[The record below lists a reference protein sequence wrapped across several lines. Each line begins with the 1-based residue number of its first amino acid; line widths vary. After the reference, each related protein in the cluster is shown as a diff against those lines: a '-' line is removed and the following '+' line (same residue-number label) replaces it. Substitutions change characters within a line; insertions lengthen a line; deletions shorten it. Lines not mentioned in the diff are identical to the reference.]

1 MKSIQPQIHNQL
13 IHRGEN
19 SVIYFDASKKYPK
32 PSIIKVLVEE
42 YPDENKIA
50 QFHNEY
56 EFLKNVDIKGVRKA
70 YDKIHT
76 ADNRHALVLEYIV
89 GKTLQETFSKKLPSI
104 PHFLEISIQ
113 ISEILL
119 QLHQRGIIHKD
130 LNINNLIID
139 ESLQNV
145 TLIDFGNSSK
155 IKLKERHLGNPNT
168 LEGTLPYI
176 SPEQTG
182 RMNRIIDHRT
192 DLYSFGVTMYRL
204 ITGVLPFV
212 SEEGIALIHAHIS
225 KTPKAPHLIRTEIPE
240 VISEIILKLLSK
252 NAEDRYQSAYGLQQD
267 LKKCLEEFQAQVNI
281 PLFKLGKK
289 DYSEQFMIPQKLYG
303 RNKEKKILLDSFAKI
318 NTGKKELLLVGG
330 YAGVGKSA
338 LINEIHK
345 PIVEKRGLFIE
356 GKFDQFQ
363 QDIPYYGFIQ
373 AFNSFVNL
381 LLSENSTIIQYWK
394 NLILDA
400 VGDLGKL
407 LIDLVPNLEKIIGE
421 QPSVNNLTGIEAQNR
436 FNYVLQQFV
445 TSIAQEN
452 HPLVLFIDD
461 WQWADQASI
470 DLLRS
475 IMIKPKGKCML
486 LIGAYRN
493 NETTQDHP
501 FSIAVD
507 EIRYSLEYSKKA
519 SISSFL
525 LQSLGLT
532 DIQLLVKDTLKGEK
546 QFVNQLSNLVFEKTD
561 GNAFFV
567 KQFLISLYEEGLLY
581 FNNETLKWEGDLD
594 AIYQRD
600 FTDNVVELMLKKVK
614 KLPAKTKAKLQLA
627 ACMGNRFDVPTLS
640 FLSENASKASIE
652 EDLLPAINEGF
663 VIPTSVYQYLGM
675 DTKSSKTIVYQFAHD
690 NVQQAFYSL
699 VEDTDKQHFHF
710 KIGGLLL
717 ARAKNDVPEKLTHN
731 KMIVGQVFDIVKHL
745 NIGKHF
751 VIDREDKDELAQL
764 NLIAGKKAKA
774 SAAFKAAN
782 TYLQVAI
789 QLLGKNA
796 FERDYITAL
805 ELYETATE
813 AAYMSSNNKQYE
825 EMINMVLAKAK
836 RVEDTIKVRNVQ
848 IQSHIKNNQP
858 LEAVKLGEQIL
869 QGLGFDFPTE
879 PHKLQVAGRLAQTEF
894 QLLRYPIASLLE
906 HPEMKN
912 KHLLAAIEVMIPT
925 SNAAYW
931 SKPSLMPLMVMK
943 MLSLCL
949 KYGNSNFSPIIYSGY
964 GVIQCGVLGK
974 IEKGWKFGKL
984 ALKLMNR
991 NKHAAY
997 RARTMLVVH
1006 QMILPWKEHLRK
1018 SLQPLKSASAIAMKD
1033 GDVEMS
1039 GFIAYLHLTHSFV
1052 VGSPIHTLQLLT
1064 KEHIEWLKG
1073 LEQERVIPFAEMLQ
1087 QVLENFN
1094 IRTDTPEKL
1103 SGIFY
1108 NEEKMLKVFEE
1119 TKDGN
1124 VTCTHYLYSAQLAL
1138 YFRKYEVALENTQK
1152 MEAYMESALSTPIV
1166 PLYHF
1171 YNSLALLGCYENL
1184 SKIEQIQTLKK
1195 VRANQKK
1202 IKKWAKH
1209 APMNFE
1215 HKYLLVEAERL
1226 RVLGDYSQAAFYYDQ
1241 AIEQAANNQYVQE
1254 EGLAY
1259 ELAGRF
1265 SQERGKK
1272 HLVKAYFRGAYE
1284 CYQRW
1289 GAYALCIRLRREF
1302 STLFTKTPLFSD
1314 VDFTRTSVSS
1324 STSGNFDTFDL
1335 HTILKFSQAL
1345 SREVS
1350 LKNLLEKMMH
1360 IITENAGAERGFF
1373 MLAKGEDLYLEVAY
1387 NYHPSIEIS
1396 DYKDMEDGLTWRAAS
1411 SLIEN
1416 VDCPK
1421 QVLSDK
1427 VAYYVARSREH
1438 LVIDNATEDEKFA
1451 NCVYI
1456 RLNKPKSI
1464 MCMPIMNQGKLLGVL
1479 YLENNKVTN
1488 AFNRDR
1494 IELLKLLGSQTA
1506 ISLNN
1511 ALLYQNLEQKV
1522 EERTQEISQQKEE
1535 IEKQKER
1542 IEVQN
1547 KLIINRL
1554 KYKEQFFSNVSHEL
1568 RTPLNGVTG
1577 MATLL
1582 LDTPLNPEQKNYVQV
1597 VKDSADSLLVIINDL
1612 LDIAKIN
1619 AGKLKIVKK
1628 IFSLSSLLQNF
1639 QTSLESK
1646 VKDKQ
1651 LSFVIQSDIQ
1661 LPEFLIGDRVR
1672 VYQILLNLLNN
1683 AIKFTEQGEI
1693 RLVTTL
1699 VKKTDVAHHLR
1710 FEVSDTGIGIAENK
1724 LEQIFGTYDQVIDRE
1739 GYHYEGTGL
1748 GLSIVRQLVQLMGGS
1763 VKVESQEG
1771 VGSTFCIELSFAT
1784 ASKAEIDE
1792 EKNRLAIEKELPTDW
1807 KGKKILI
1814 LEDNKIN
1821 QLFAKKLLEKYQ
1833 FEITM
1838 ADNIAQA
1845 RQKMREVKFD
1855 CLLADVRLPDGDG
1868 IDFVA
1873 EIQQTEGHL
1882 NQHTPV
1888 IVLTA
1893 GTSDEERKKVKN
1905 FSIVAYMNK
1914 PFKPEKLTFY
1924 LRSAFQKNQLGDA
1937 SIESELD
1944 AYFATLE
1951 ERMGGNQ
1958 RAVREIL
1965 LLFLAQFAEV
1975 LPKLREAV
1983 VSKDWTKVYEEAHH
1997 LKSTIQLI
2005 GLSNLE
2011 PFILKMEKYAH
2022 KKQHLEKIPSLLT
2035 SFEELAAKDIAKIEE
2050 VLK

>member
-1 MKSIQPQIHNQL
+1 MKSIQAQIDNQL
-13 IHRGEN
+13 LHRGEN
-19 SVIYFDASKKYPK
+19 SVIYFDVSKTYPK

-50 QFHNEY
+50 QFYNEY
-56 EFLKNVDIKGVRKA
+56 EFLKDMDVKGIRKV
-70 YDKIHT
+70 YDKIQT
-76 ADNRHALVLEYIV
+76 TDSRHALVLEYVV
-89 GKTLQETFSKKLPSI
+89 GKTLQEAFANKLPSI

-113 ISEILL
+113 ISEILS

-182 RMNRIIDHRT
+182 RMNRIIDYRT
-192 DLYSFGVTMYRL
+192 DLYSLGVTMYRL
-204 ITGVLPFV
+204 VTGVLPFV

-225 KTPKAPHLIRTEIPE
+225 KTPKTPHSIRAEIPDM
-240 VISEIILKLLSK
+240 ISAIILKLLSK

-267 LKKCLEEFQAQVNI
+267 LKKCLDEYHTQVNI
-281 PLFKLGKK
+281 SFFELGKK
-289 DYSEQFMIPQKLYG
+289 DFSEQFLIPQKLYG
-303 RNKEKKILLDSFAKI
+303 RNQEKKILLDSFAKI
-318 NTGKKELLLVGG
+318 NTGKKELLLIGG

-381 LLSENSTIIQYWK
+381 LLSENMTIIQYWK

-400 VGDLGKL
+400 VGGLGKL

-421 QPSVNNLTGIEAQNR
+421 QPNVNNLTGIEAQNR
-436 FNYVLQQFV
+436 FNYVLQQFI
-445 TSIAQEN
+445 TSIARDN

-470 DLLRS
+470 DLLSS
-475 IMIKPKGKCML
+475 IMTKPKGECML

-493 NETTQDHP
+493 SETPKNHP
-501 FSIAVD
+501 FSTAVD
-507 EIRYSLEYSKKA
+507 EIRYNLEYSQKA

-525 LQSLGLT
+525 LQSLSLK
-532 DIQLLVKDTLKGEK
+532 DVQHLVQDTLKGEK

-581 FNNETLKWEGDLD
+581 FNKDTFKWEGNLD
-594 AIYQRD
+594 AIYQKD

-614 KLPAKTKAKLQLA
+614 KLPAKTKEKLQLA
-627 ACMGNRFDVPTLS
+627 ACMGNGFDIPTLS
-640 FLSENASKASIE
+640 FLSANASKTSIE

-663 VIPTSVYQYLGM
+663 VVPTSVYQYL
-675 DTKSSKTIVYQFAHD
+675 DTETKSSKTIIYQFAHD

-717 ARAKNDVPEKLTHN
+717 AKAKNNVYEKLAHN
-731 KMIVGQVFDIVKHL
+731 KMIVEQVFDIVKHL
-745 NIGKHF
+745 NIGKQF

-774 SAAFKAAN
+774 SAAFQAAD

-796 FERDYITAL
+796 FERDYTTAL

-813 AAYMSSNNKQYE
+813 TAYMSSNSKQYE

-836 RVEDTIKVRNVQ
+836 MVEDTIKVRNVQ
-848 IQSHIKNNQP
+848 IQSHIKSNRP
-858 LEAVKLGEQIL
+858 LEAVELGEKIL
-869 QGLGFDFPTE
+869 QELGFEFPKE
-879 PHKLQVAGRLAQTEF
+879 PHQMQIVVRLAQIEF
-894 QLLRYPIASLLE
+894 RLLRYPIASLLE

-912 KHLLAAIEVMIPT
+912 KNLLAAIEVMIPT

-931 SKPSLMPLMVMK
+931 SKPSLMPLAVMK
-943 MLSLCL
+943 MLSLTV
-949 KYGNSNFSPIIYSGY
+949 KYGNSSFSPVIYSAY

-984 ALKLMNR
+984 ALELMNR
-991 NKHAAY
+991 NKYCAY
-997 RARTMLVVH
+997 RARTMVVVH

-1018 SLQPLKSASAIAMKD
+1018 SLQPLKRASSIAMKD

-1039 GFIAYLHLTHSFV
+1039 GLIAYFHLTHSFV

-1064 KEHIEWLKG
+1064 QERVEWLKG
-1073 LEQERVIPFAEMLQ
+1073 LKQERVIPFAEMLQ

-1108 NEEKMLKVFEE
+1108 NEEKMLEVFEE

-1124 VTCTHYLYSAQLAL
+1124 VSCTHYLYSAQLAL
-1138 YFRKYEVALENTQK
+1138 YFRKYELALENTQK
-1152 MEAYMESALSTPIV
+1152 MEAYMESALGTPII

-1184 SKIEQIQTLKK
+1184 PKIEQIQTLKK
-1195 VRANQKK
+1195 VKANQKK

-1215 HKYLLVEAERL
+1215 HKYLLIEAERL
-1226 RVLGDYSQAAFYYDQ
+1226 RVLGNYSQAALYYDK
-1241 AIEQAANNQYVQE
+1241 AIEEAANNQYIQE

-1272 HLVKAYFRGAYE
+1272 HLMKAYFRGAYE

-1289 GAYALCIRLRREF
+1289 GAYALCIKLRREF
-1302 STLFTKTPLFSD
+1302 ATFFTQTPLFSN
-1314 VDFTRTSVSS
+1314 VDYTKTSVSS
-1324 STSGNFDTFDL
+1324 TSSGKFDTFDF
-1335 HTILKFSQAL
+1335 HSIFKSSQTL

-1350 LKNLLEKMMH
+1350 LKNLLQRMMQ

-1373 MLAKGEDLYLEVAY
+1373 MLFKDNNLYLEVAY
-1387 NYHPSIEIS
+1387 NYQPSVKIS
-1396 DYKDMEDGLTWRAAS
+1396 DYEDVEDGLTMINS
-1411 SLIEN
+1411 HVVEN
-1416 VDCPK
+1416 LDSPK

-1427 VAYYVARSREH
+1427 IAYYVARSKEP
-1438 LVIDNATEDEKFA
+1438 LVLDNAVENEKFA

-1464 MCMPIMNQGKLLGVL
+1464 ICMPIMNQGKLLGVL
-1479 YLENNKVTN
+1479 YLENNQLTN
-1488 AFNRDR
+1488 AFNRTR
-1494 IELLKLLGSQTA
+1494 MELLDLLGSQTA

-1511 ALLYQNLEQKV
+1511 ALLYQNLEEKV

-1547 KLIINRL
+1547 KLIIKRL

-1619 AGKLKIVKK
+1619 AGKLKIVEQ

-1639 QTSLESK
+1639 QTSLQAK
-1646 VKDKQ
+1646 VREKG

-1693 RLVTTL
+1693 RLATTL
-1699 VKKTDVAHHLR
+1699 VKKTDTAHHLR
-1710 FEVSDTGIGIAENK
+1710 FEVSDTGIGIAEDK

-1748 GLSIVRQLVQLMGGS
+1748 GLSIVKQLVQLMGGS
-1763 VKVESQEG
+1763 VRVESKEG
-1771 VGSTFCIELSFAT
+1771 VGSKFCIELSFT
-1784 ASKAEIDE
+1784 AASQVE
-1792 EKNRLAIEKELPTDW
+1792 IEKERNRAAMDKQLPSDW

-1814 LEDNKIN
+1814 LEDNEIN
-1821 QLFAKKLLEKYQ
+1821 QLFARKLLEKYQ
-1833 FEITM
+1833 FEISM

-1845 RQKMREVKFD
+1845 RQQMNMVKFD

-1888 IVLTA
+1888 VVLTA
-1893 GTSDEERKKVKN
+1893 GTSDEERNRVK
-1905 FSIVAYMNK
+1905 SLSVLAYMNK
-1914 PFKPEKLTFY
+1914 PFKPKKLTSY
-1924 LRSAFQKNQLGDA
+1924 LKSAFQINRSQNKR
-1937 SIESELD
+1937 IEEEAD
-1944 AYFATLE
+1944 VYFATLA

-1958 RAVREIL
+1958 TAMKEILFLFLTQIADALPKMQQAVRE
-1965 LLFLAQFAEV
+1965 
-1975 LPKLREAV
+1975 
-1983 VSKDWTKVYEEAHH
+1983 KDWSKLHSEAHH

-2011 PFILKMEKYAH
+2011 PIILKLESYAH
-2022 KKQHLEKIPSLLT
+2022 KKQNLKEVPALLS
-2035 SFEELAAKDIAKIEE
+2035 SFEELAAKDVAKIEE
-2050 VLK
+2050 ELN